1 MRAFRKIVTVFLLLC
16 LLGGCAGTV
25 TVQRLRDDEPKTITF
40 TERNATPFDPSAHR
54 YTVWFGSTEALAQW
68 LTISEDGD
76 TRVMIGSNDY
86 WLRPDGD
93 RFLMEIRLYRTPF
106 DENPALTIPV
116 GEAELLLDGEVC
128 RFRPVSDPLNLLP
141 VSAEEIYYT
150 ESQTLS
156 AAQKSLYFM
165 DFLQDDYLPHL
176 QPNTEWTSYGFPSE
190 LLLRSDANGA
200 VSGSVRIDDTPIACE
215 LLIGH
220 HGFDSVCALVKAG
233 AKGMDDVLLLGQ
245 VGNTSE
251 REFTSMFEMR
261 KQADPLTLLS
271 GNKMRLYKSTSEDAA
286 EYNWVG
292 MNVYELLY
300 RLESDGFESEEIRL
314 LDADY
319 PCAYRLQKDDQTILL
334 FVCRMTRNLD
344 REWWYVS
351 AYAHYA
357 GKTLLSWGGMKPI
370 DHTIADTYDPENG
383 LSFDMLAAHT
393 GSRPFGYYSFWLL
406 DDCRIFGIDRASYDI
421 TQESRHV
428 IYDALTGE
436 IG

>member
-1 MRAFRKIVTVFLLLC
+1 M
-16 LLGGCAGTV
+16 
-25 TVQRLRDDEPKTITF
+25 
-40 TERNATPFDPSAHR
+40 TPPHHR
-54 YTVWFGSTEALAQW
+54 F
-68 LTISEDGD
+68 
-76 TRVMIGSNDY
+76 
-86 WLRPDGD
+86 
-93 RFLMEIRLYRTPF
+93 
-106 DENPALTIPV
+106 
-116 GEAELLLDGEVC
+116 AELLHPKGGEASVC
-128 RFRPVSDPLNLLP
+128 AP
-141 VSAEEIYYT
+141 
-150 ESQTLS
+150 
-156 AAQKSLYFM
+156 QKPSLAT
-165 DFLQDDYLPHL
+165 FLHKGGWIRGKQ
-176 QPNTEWTSYGFPSE
+176 QG
-190 LLLRSDANGA
+190 
-200 VSGSVRIDDTPIACE
+200 TPTPAS
-215 LLIGH
+215 LGH

-233 AKGMDDVLLLGQ
+233 AKSMDDVLLLGQ

-271 GNKMRLYKSTSEDAA
+271 GDKMRLYKSTSEDVA

-300 RLESDGFESEEIRL
+300 RLESDGFESEEIHL

-344 REWWYVS
+344 REWYVS

-357 GKTLLSWGGMKPI
+357 GRTLLSWGGMKPI

-383 LSFDMLAAHT
+383 SSFDMLAAHT

-421 TQESRHV
+421 TQESKHV